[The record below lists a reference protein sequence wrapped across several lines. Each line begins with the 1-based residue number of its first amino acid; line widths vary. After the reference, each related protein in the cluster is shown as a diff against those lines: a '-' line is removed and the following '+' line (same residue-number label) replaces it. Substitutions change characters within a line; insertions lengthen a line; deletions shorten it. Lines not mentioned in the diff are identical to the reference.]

1 MTTVNDIIQAED
13 YGQFEIK
20 EIYQAAQL
28 LLQEFQKT
36 KQEPEKLGDLIT
48 HLKKRLEGQAAY
60 PLAVMLECSQFGI
73 RHQLQQDWN
82 SPMKQRQLFLFESL
96 HFQFRGKVPATVWN
110 QICLNYSETLIYV
123 GRAIEGIQVVETM
136 VEVAD
141 DPSFARKDGE
151 RGWGLLFYSTFLQD
165 TIEKAEALHAAR
177 DFLRQSLEK
186 IQDENGRA
194 IYAER
199 LKLAENMLEKLGP
212 VDVTSGY
219 KPNFFEGRE
228 KEYRDWCAK
237 HRLLL
242 NSTNEFDADN
252 MMKIDTL
259 SYRHKGDDKNHGAFL
274 SGFMDALVSEFTSLR
289 WTLFEAL
296 EQDAKESNRNERLK
310 SVFRQAFSL
319 FDKIASFLNQYYK
332 LEVPEQRVGMQRI
345 WFEEEHPKKP
355 LKPFI
360 QNSENA
366 ALKALYWQAKEVFGY
381 ERSEQQSIPMLRAL
395 QLCHQME
402 RSFMQVIDS
411 PEEVAKEGELRKHQ
425 MTRLELERL
434 SMAMT
439 FRARNALMYLGF
451 ALGLRKK

>member
-1 MTTVNDIIQAED
+1 MSTINDIIQSED

-60 PLAVMLECSQFGI
+60 PLPVMLECSQLGI

-96 HFQFRGKVPATVWN
+96 YFQFRGRVPAPVWN
-110 QICLNYSETLIYV
+110 QICLNYAETLIYV
-123 GRAIEGIQVVETM
+123 GRAIEGLQVAEAM
-136 VEVAD
+136 IEAAN
-141 DPSFARKDGE
+141 DPSFAKKDGE
-151 RGWGLLFYSTFLQD
+151 KGWGLLFYSTFLQD
-165 TIEKAEALHAAR
+165 TVEKAEALHAAR
-177 DFLRQSLEK
+177 DFLRRSHEA
-186 IQDENGRA
+186 IGSENGRA
-194 IYAER
+194 LYADR

-228 KEYRDWCAK
+228 KEYRDWCAE

-242 NSTNEFDADN
+242 NNANEFDPGG
-252 MMKIDTL
+252 MMKLDTL
-259 SYRHKGDDKNHGAFL
+259 SYRHKGDDKNHGEFL
-274 SGFMDALVSEFTSLR
+274 SGYMDALVSEFTSLR

-296 EQDAKESNRNERLK
+296 EQDAKEPNRSERLK

-319 FDKIASFLNQYYK
+319 FDKIASFLNHYYK

-345 WFEEEHPKKP
+345 WFQEEHPKKP

-360 QNSENA
+360 QDSKNA

-381 ERSEQQSIPMLRAL
+381 ERSEQQSIPMLRTL
-395 QLCHQME
+395 GLRYQME
-402 RSFMQVIDS
+402 RSFVQVIDS

-434 SMAMT
+434 AMSMA
-439 FRARNALMYLGF
+439 FRARNSLMYLGF
-451 ALGLRKK
+451 ALRLEKK